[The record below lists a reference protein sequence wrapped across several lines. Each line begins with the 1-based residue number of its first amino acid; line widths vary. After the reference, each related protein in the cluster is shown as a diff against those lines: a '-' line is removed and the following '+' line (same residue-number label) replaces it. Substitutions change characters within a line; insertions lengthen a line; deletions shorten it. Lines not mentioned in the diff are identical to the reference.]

1 MSPILAGGAGK
12 AVEKGA
18 RRLRFPT
25 LFAIT
30 VVVFLGD
37 LVIPDAIPFIDEVF
51 LALLTALMGMWR
63 ERRSSEDAPE
73 PET

>member
-1 MSPILAGGAGK
+1 M
-12 AVEKGA
+12 
-18 RRLRFPT
+18 RFPT

-73 PET
+73 PEA